1 MDGNYQRKQE
11 ARAIAY
17 LRDALDDLGCGDD
30 LLKTRHYSKALFH
43 FQQST
48 EKAMK
53 SCLAILGKLVIQ
65 EHRCTNLFKTH
76 VIPVLSE
83 ELREDFKKIMSTLR
97 ELEWAY
103 ITTRYSVTTAGEI
116 RLEEY
121 NEKDTQNASGAAK
134 KCLDLTRSFIEE
146 KISRTIPRDL
156 DELAAYLKENY
167 PDIVI

>member
-17 LRDALDDLGCGDD
+17 LRDAFDDLGCGND
-30 LLKTRHYSKALFH
+30 LLKTHHYSKALFH
-43 FQQST
+43 FQQTT

-53 SCLAILGKLVIQ
+53 SCLAILGKLVVQ
-65 EHRCTNLFKTH
+65 EHRCTHLFKTH
-76 VIPVLSE
+76 VLPTLSE
-83 ELREDFKKIMSTLR
+83 ELKEGFKEIMSTLR

-121 NEKDTQNASGAAK
+121 NEKDTQDASAIAK

-146 KISRTIPRDL
+146 KLNTTLPRDL
-156 DELAAYLKENY
+156 DELTTYLKENY
-167 PDIVI
+167 SDIVT